1 MAKTSRG
8 SVKILPADF
17 SDAVR
22 QTRREARLTITLP
35 LRLTTGFG
43 EMIPAVIV
51 DLSAS
56 GLSALADVRS
66 SPLLPPPRG
75 ARFEGEFFLD
85 EIEVRQAILE
95 IVQVEER
102 GNHLIALGCTF
113 VHHSPQT
120 PTLIRAK
127 IAARLAALPH

>member
-8 SVKILPADF
+8 SVKILPADL

-22 QTRREARLTITLP
+22 QTRREARLSTTLP

-102 GNHLIALGCTF
+102 SNHLIALGCTF
-113 VHHSPQT
+113 VDPSPQV
-120 PTLIRAK
+120 PTQIRAK
-127 IAARLAALPH
+127 ITARLAALPR

>member
-8 SVKILPADF
+8 SVKILPADL

-22 QTRREARLTITLP
+22 QTRREARLSTTLP

-85 EIEVRQAILE
+85 EI
-95 IVQVEER
+95 
-102 GNHLIALGCTF
+102 
-113 VHHSPQT
+113 
-120 PTLIRAK
+120 
-127 IAARLAALPH
+127 